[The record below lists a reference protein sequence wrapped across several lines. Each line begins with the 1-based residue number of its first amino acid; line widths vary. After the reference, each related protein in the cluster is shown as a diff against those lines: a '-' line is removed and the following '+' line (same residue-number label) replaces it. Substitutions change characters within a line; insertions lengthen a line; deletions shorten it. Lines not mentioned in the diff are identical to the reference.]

1 MLKKYLSIL
10 SRGNVSALTA
20 VFGGIVLIVSVLLII
35 RDGVTFTS
43 KNQEPSAINVHSIGK
58 TAAKEL
64 SGFAPIVEKNAFGLR
79 DLKFTQ
85 LLPLKG
91 KNVSANI
98 SKYKLMG
105 TIAGD
110 KGTGYA
116 IFEDG
121 GGKQEIFKAG
131 QRVSDGLVLKEVLAK
146 EALFSDGTSIVLSEM
161 PSAQTRETHTG
172 TNALGRKIDSSNYQ
186 LDNTKVQQAL
196 ENPKQLMT
204 EARLQP
210 NLVNGKQA
218 GFIMREV
225 KPGGIYDT
233 LGIKNDDVLLKINSY
248 DITDPEA
255 ALQAFT
261 ALRGVSEIHLDIIR
275 GGNKMTLN
283 YNIM

>member
-10 SRGNVSALTA
+10 SRGNVSGLTA
-20 VFGGIVLIVSVLLII
+20 VLGGIVLIVSALII
-35 RDGVTFTS
+35 VRDAVTFAS
-43 KNQEPSAINVHSIGK
+43 KNHEPPPININSAEK
-58 TAAKEL
+58 TAPKEL
-64 SGFAPIVEKNAFGLR
+64 AGFAPIVEKNAFGLR
-79 DLKFTQ
+79 DLKFT
-85 LLPLKG
+85 PIVPVKG
-91 KNVSANI
+91 TKTTANI

-105 TIAGD
+105 VISGD

-121 GGKQEIFKAG
+121 GGKQEIFRTG
-131 QRVSDGLVLKEVLAK
+131 QRVFDGPVLKEVLAK
-146 EALFSDGTSIVLSEM
+146 GVVFSDGTSISLSEM
-161 PSAQTRETHTG
+161 PSPKTKETQIG
-172 TNALGRKIDSSNYQ
+172 TNALGKKIDSSNYV
-186 LDNTKVQQAL
+186 LDDKKVQQAL

-218 GFIMREV
+218 GFILKEV